1 MWSTRELIVAPATAA
16 GPGGRGV
23 VRFSGEGLEPLLHG
37 LFTTV
42 GTGFATAGG
51 PPRLIAAALS
61 PAGLG
66 AEWGLVPVGILH
78 WPGPQGPTG
87 GPLAEVHLPASA
99 ALLQAVVT
107 EACRLGARLARGG
120 EFSLRSFL
128 AGRIDLVQA
137 EAVLAVV
144 DATTGDELAS
154 ALDRLAGGVGR
165 ELQGL
170 RESLLDLAA
179 DVEASI
185 DFADERTPDAV
196 PAADEAAR
204 WAVGRRLA
212 AAADA
217 VDRLARRL
225 VVRDA
230 SAGAGLPRVV
240 LVGRPNVGKSS
251 LFNALVGRPAAIVA
265 DESGTTRDWIAARVD
280 GGAAPGFLLVDLA
293 GIDPA
298 VAGEGGDADP
308 TADGLRHEPPA
319 LAAME
324 RAREEILRADVLVVC
339 RDATG
344 ERPPEVTG
352 AAARDVPRLAVAT
365 RCDLA
370 ASDEPA
376 SRCDLAAP
384 DEPAS
389 RCDLAAP
396 DEPASRCDLAAPDEP
411 VTGRPPAAGERRT
424 SARTGAG
431 VAALRAEIARVVAS
445 LPATGSPA
453 TLRLAAGLEAAR
465 AAIVAA
471 RDAAEDGRAAVDEAV
486 LAGLVRESVAA
497 LGEVTGSDLGVG
509 AGTELLDRIFSRH
522 CIGK

>member
-66 AEWGLVPVGILH
+66 AEWGLVSVGILH

-196 PAADEAAR
+196 PAADEATR

-370 ASDEPA
+370 A
-376 SRCDLAAP
+376 P

-389 RCDLAAP
+389 RCN
-396 DEPASRCDLAAPDEP
+396 LAAPDEP

-486 LAGLVRESVAA
+486 LAGLVREAVAA